1 MDCKHLKSIKDG
13 IRTYGLCIVDNDICP
28 LCRYCTQIEKVVS
41 ADIYKKYGCVKEN
54 GVII

>member
-1 MDCKHLKSIKDG
+1 MDCEYLKSIKDG
-13 IRTYGLCIVDNDICP
+13 LKVYGLCIIDNDICP
-28 LCRYCTQIEKVVS
+28 LCRYCTRIEKVVS